1 MPDAEVL
8 DTTGMW
14 DVTSHLPEQVFDA
27 SVAARGLDGLPNR
40 ERIEHIVVLG
50 MGGSGIA
57 GDVLVAAAGPFLPVP
72 VVVSKGYEAP
82 AFVSENSLVFAIS
95 YSGNT
100 EETVEAAQAAAVEG
114 ARMVVVTAGG
124 ELGKLADSWS
134 VPWVRLPR
142 DIPFPRAGLGA
153 MAIPPMIVL
162 EEMGLFPGAQVWVD
176 EAVEQLRKRRDVLT
190 SEKSPAREL
199 AHQIGRTIPLIYGGG
214 ELGAAAAKRWKADIN
229 ENPNAPAFWNAHPE
243 LCHNE
248 LQGWGQHGDV
258 TRQVFT
264 LIKLR
269 HEFEHPQ
276 IARRF
281 ELTEPAMLEVTAG
294 TAEVWAEGE
303 GQLAQLLDLCMY
315 GDFVSLEMAAMEG
328 IDPGPIAAL
337 EDLKKALQ
345 S

>member
-1 MPDAEVL
+1 MTEVL

-14 DVTSHLPEQVFDA
+14 DVTANLPEQVFDA
-27 SVAARGLDGLPNR
+27 AVAARGLDGLPNR

-57 GDVLVAAAGPFLPVP
+57 GDLLLAAAGPFLPVP
-72 VVVSKGYEAP
+72 VVVSKGYETP

-95 YSGNT
+95 YSGDT
-100 EETVEAAQAAAVEG
+100 EETVEAAQSAAVEG

-124 ELGKLADSWS
+124 ELGRLAESWS
-134 VPWVRLPR
+134 VPWVHLPA
-142 DIPFPRAGLGA
+142 DIPYPRAGLGA

-162 EEMGLFPGAQVWVD
+162 EEMGLFPGAQVWID
-176 EAVEQLRKRRDVLT
+176 EAVEQLRKRRDSLT
-190 SEKSPAREL
+190 GDKSPAREL
-199 AHQIGRTIPLIYGGG
+199 AHRIGRTIPLIYGGG
-214 ELGAAAAKRWKADIN
+214 ELGAAAAKRWKADVN
-229 ENPNAPAFWNAHPE
+229 ENPNAPAFWNTHPE

-264 LIKLR
+264 LVKLR

-281 ELTEPAMLEVTAG
+281 ELTEAAMLEVTAG
-294 TAEVWAEGE
+294 TEEVWAEGE

-328 IDPGPIAAL
+328 IDPGPIPAL
-337 EDLKKALQ
+337 EDLKRALQ
-345 S
+345 G

>member
-1 MPDAEVL
+1 MSDVL

-14 DVTSHLPEQVFDA
+14 DVTANLPEQVFDA
-27 SVAARGLDGLPNR
+27 SVAARGLDGLPGK

-57 GDVLVAAAGPFLPVP
+57 GDVLVAAAGPFLPIP
-72 VVVSKGYEAP
+72 VLVSKGYETP
-82 AFVSENSLVFAIS
+82 AYVGETSLVFAIS

-100 EETVEAAQAAAVEG
+100 EEIVEAAQSAAVEG
-114 ARMVVVTAGG
+114 ARMVVITAGG
-124 ELGKLADSWS
+124 ELGRLAESWG
-134 VPWVRLPR
+134 VPWIHLPT

-176 EAVEQLRKRRDVLT
+176 EAVEQLRKRRDAMT
-190 SEKSPAREL
+190 GEKSPAREL
-199 AHQIGRTIPLIYGGG
+199 AQRIGRTIPLLYGGG
-214 ELGAAAAKRWKADIN
+214 ALGEAAAKRWKADIN
-229 ENPNAPAFWNAHPE
+229 ENPNAPAFWNVNPE

-264 LIKLR
+264 LVKLR

-281 ELTEPAMLEVTAG
+281 ELIEPAMLEVTAG
-294 TAEVWAEGE
+294 IEEVWAEGE
-303 GQLAQLLDLCMY
+303 GQLAQVLDLAMY

-328 IDPGPIAAL
+328 IDPGPIPAL
-337 EDLKKALQ
+337 EDLKNALRA
-345 S
+345 

>member
-1 MPDAEVL
+1 MSDVL

-14 DVTSHLPEQVFDA
+14 DVTANLPEQVFDA
-27 SVAARGLDGLPNR
+27 SVAARGLDGLPGK

-57 GDVLVAAAGPFLPVP
+57 GDVLVAAAGPFLPIP
-72 VVVSKGYEAP
+72 VLVSKGYETP
-82 AFVSENSLVFAIS
+82 AYVGETSLVFAIS

-100 EETVEAAQAAAVEG
+100 EEIVEAAQSAAVEG
-114 ARMVVVTAGG
+114 ARMVVITAGG
-124 ELGKLADSWS
+124 ELGRLAESWG
-134 VPWVRLPR
+134 VPWIHLPT
-142 DIPFPRAGLGA
+142 DIPFPRAALGA

-176 EAVEQLRKRRDVLT
+176 EAVEQLRKRRDAMT
-190 SEKSPAREL
+190 GEKSPAREL
-199 AHQIGRTIPLIYGGG
+199 AQRIGRTIPLLYGGG
-214 ELGAAAAKRWKADIN
+214 ALGEAAAKRWKADIN
-229 ENPNAPAFWNAHPE
+229 ENPNAPAFWNVNPE

-264 LIKLR
+264 LVKLR

-281 ELTEPAMLEVTAG
+281 ELIEPAMLEVTAG
-294 TAEVWAEGE
+294 IEEVWAEGE
-303 GQLAQLLDLCMY
+303 GQLAQVLDLAMY

-328 IDPGPIAAL
+328 IDPGPIPAL
-337 EDLKKALQ
+337 EDLKSALRA
-345 S
+345 

>member
-1 MPDAEVL
+1 MAELL
-8 DTTGMW
+8 DTAGMW
-14 DVTSHLPEQVFDA
+14 DVTANLPEQVFDA
-27 SVAARGLDGLPNR
+27 SVAARGLEGLPGK

-57 GDVLVAAAGPFLPVP
+57 GDFLVAAAGPFLPIP
-72 VVVSKGYEAP
+72 VIVSKGYETP
-82 AFVSENSLVFAIS
+82 TFIGESSLVFAIS

-100 EETVEAAQAAAVEG
+100 EETVEAATSAAVEG
-114 ARMVVVTAGG
+114 ARMVAVTSGG
-124 ELGKLADSWS
+124 ELGKLAQSWG
-134 VPWVRLPR
+134 VPWVRLPQ
-142 DIPFPRAGLGA
+142 DIPYPRAGLGA

-176 EAVEQLRKRRDVLT
+176 EAVEQLRKRRDQLT
-190 SEKSPAREL
+190 GEKSPAREL
-199 AHQIGRTIPLIYGGG
+199 ARRIGRTIPLIYGGG
-214 ELGAAAAKRWKADIN
+214 TLGEAAAKRWKADIN
-229 ENPNAPAFWNAHPE
+229 ENPNAPAFWNVHPE

-281 ELTEPAMLEVTAG
+281 DLTEPMMLEVVAG
-294 TAEVWAEGE
+294 IEEVWAEGE
-303 GQLAQLLDLCMY
+303 GQLAQLLDLAMF
-315 GDFVSLEMAAMEG
+315 GDFASLEMAAIEG

-337 EDLKKALQ
+337 EDLKQALKA
-345 S
+345 

>member
-1 MPDAEVL
+1 
-8 DTTGMW
+8 MW
-14 DVTSHLPEQVFDA
+14 DVTANLPEQVFDA
-27 SVAARGLDGLPNR
+27 AVSARGLEGLPNKD
-40 ERIEHIVVLG
+40 RIEHIVVLG

-57 GDVLVAAAGPFLPVP
+57 GDLLIAAAGPFLPVP
-72 VVVSKGYEAP
+72 VILCKGYEAP
-82 AFVSENSLVFAIS
+82 AFVSENTLVFAIS

-100 EETVEAAQAAAVEG
+100 EETVEAATSAAVEG
-114 ARMVVVTAGG
+114 ARMVVVSRGG
-124 ELGKLADSWS
+124 ELGKLAGSWS
-134 VPWVRLPR
+134 VPWIQLPEL
-142 DIPFPRAGLGA
+142 PFPRTGLGA

-190 SEKSPAREL
+190 SEKSPARLL
-199 AHQIGRTIPLIYGGG
+199 AQRIGRTIPLIYGGG
-214 ELGAAAAKRWKADIN
+214 AVGEAAAKRWKADVN
-229 ENPNAPAFWNAHPE
+229 ENANAPAFWNVHPE

-264 LIKLR
+264 LVKLR

-294 TAEVWAEGE
+294 TEEVWAEGE
-303 GQLAQLLDLCMY
+303 GQLAQCLDLMFY
-315 GDFVSLEMAAMEG
+315 GDFTSLELAAMEG

-337 EDLKKALQ
+337 EDLKSAL
-345 S
+345 SS